1 MSLSLDPSLSLLAG
15 AFGEFRSR
23 LEPIVLATVVATE
36 GSTYRKA
43 GARMLITRA
52 GEIRGLLSGG
62 CLEHDL
68 MDWSRRVLDE
78 GVAKLVSYDTRGP
91 RDEVFGFGAGCE
103 GVMHILLQRVG
114 PAEGWQPLDWLA
126 TRVERDEA
134 GTLASVI
141 ESSDDALPVG
151 ASFWPGGCTLVG
163 REPPAIAA
171 LREAAAR
178 ARPTVHALAAGR
190 LFVAPISPPP
200 KLILLG
206 AGPDAEPLADLA
218 LKLGFRVTLADHRP
232 AYADA
237 ARFPGAARVL
247 RADADRIAE
256 TVDLS
261 GFDAA
266 VVMSHYLPADA
277 DYLRALAAS
286 GPPYVGLLG
295 PSARRERL
303 LGDIGE
309 PAASALQDR
318 LHSPVGLDIGA
329 RSPEA
334 IALAI
339 VAEIHAVLARAPGG
353 LSSVGPRG
361 G

>member
-1 MSLSLDPSLSLLAG
+1 MNLSLDPSLSLLIE
-15 AFGEFRSR
+15 AFREFRSR

-43 GARMLITRA
+43 GARMLITRG

-68 MDWSRRVLDE
+68 MEWSRRVLHE
-78 GVAKLVSYDTRGP
+78 GAARLVSYDTRGP

-114 PAEGWQPLDWLA
+114 TEEAWQPLDWLA
-126 TRVERDEA
+126 TRVELDES
-134 GTLASVI
+134 GTLATVI

-151 ASFWPGGCTLVG
+151 ASFWPGANTLVG
-163 REPPAIAA
+163 QEPAAIAA
-171 LREAAAR
+171 LREAAAQ
-178 ARPTVHALAAGR
+178 ARPTVHALPAAR
-190 LFVAPISPPP
+190 VFVAPVSPPP

-206 AGPDAEPLADLA
+206 AGPDAEPLAELA
-218 LKLGFRVTLADHRP
+218 LKLGFKVTLADHRP
-232 AYADA
+232 AYADS

-247 RADADRIAE
+247 CADADRIAE
-256 TVDLS
+256 TVNLS

-277 DYLRALAAS
+277 AYLRALAAS
-286 GPPYVGLLG
+286 GPAYVGLLG

-309 PAASALQDR
+309 TSAGALQGR

-339 VAEIHAVLARAPGG
+339 VAEIHAVLARAPGRP
-353 LSSVGPRG
+353 SPQDPRSG
-361 G
+361 